1 MKNGH
6 KTRFLPKVANPI
18 RLRTKSTAKTVV
30 PSVIREGIIAEIA
43 DPPPG
48 FLARN
53 PPSDLP
59 QRLPDQSV
67 KTGFFLSWE
76 VIPLRA

>member
-30 PSVIREGIIAEIA
+30 PSVIREGIITEIA
-43 DPPPG
+43 DPPG
-48 FLARN
+48 FLTRN

-59 QRLPDQSV
+59 QWLPDQSV
-67 KTGFFLSWE
+67 KTGFFLLWE